1 MESVNIEMNAIYKES
16 LSDCCISIVI
26 GLDVKFEF
34 LVLQLCSVIGQYFL
48 SISEY
53 SREMPVALSLQLGY

>member
-1 MESVNIEMNAIYKES
+1 MESVDIEMDAIYKEP

-34 LVLQLCSVIGQYFL
+34 LVLQLCSVISQYFL